1 MQAAQ
6 QTSDAGLAGQ
16 TLSVKQHVDHAG
28 VRTAREDHQA
38 AVAHVDDERL
48 VIPDHRIGLPA
59 IAVPR
64 LVDRKA
70 TFELGDPL
78 DLPGNQNGA
87 IEQEAVRALLDHLK
101 PVRLKILTARRRQSQ
116 LAARGKGNSSF
127 APSIGVNHQRQ
138 PRTPP
143 TADQPLETAVM
154 SGVTVRDD
162 DRAQVTHRDLKHVE
176 VAGHGVRREA
186 SVVEHGAPLA
196 APLDADQRREAM
208 LSNQLLSRAEVPRL
222 VANHTLLA
230 GHQHVKEVVD
240 HDRHLDA
247 IHRGEHAPI
256 LRHQPARANAT
267 QHRKATTDADACSAA
282 LRKSG
287 QGCSGALLWNELEN
301 LARGRRGAETIETE
315 RFDLAWSWPLLSSG
329 AEAPGLADTAPC
341 CPR

>member
-1 MQAAQ
+1 MQAAK
-6 QTSDAGLAGQ
+6 QTGDAGLAGQ
-16 TLSVKQHVDHAG
+16 TLSVKQHVDRAG

-38 AVAHVDDERL
+38 AVAHVDNERL

-70 TFELGDPL
+70 TLELGDPL
-78 DLPGNQNGA
+78 DLSGNQNGA
-87 IEQEAVRALLDHLK
+87 IEQQAVRALLDHLK
-101 PVRLKILTARRRQSQ
+101 PLRLKILTARRRQSQ
-116 LAARGKGNSSF
+116 LAARGKGNSSL

-154 SGVTVRDD
+154 IGVTVRDD
-162 DRAQVTHRDLKHVE
+162 DRTQVTHGDLKHVE

-186 SVVEHGAPLA
+186 SVVEHGALLA
-196 APLDADQRREAM
+196 APLDADQRGETM

-222 VANHTLLA
+222 VANHALLA

-247 IHRGEHAPI
+247 INRGEHAPI
-256 LRHQPARANAT
+256 LRQQPARANAT
-267 QHRKATTDADACSAA
+267 QNRKATTDADTCSAA
-282 LRKSG
+282 LRKSE
-287 QGCSGALLWNELEN
+287 QGRSGALLWNELDN
-301 LARGRRGAETIETE
+301 LARGRRGAETI
-315 RFDLAWSWPLLSSG
+315 D
-329 AEAPGLADTAPC
+329 
-341 CPR
+341 